1 MIANALRVGLRQLG
15 RTLLLLTLLVAA
27 VLDTFERRE
36 ELLAEIDKTLDIGK
50 HF

>member
-1 MIANALRVGLRQLG
+1 MIADVVRAALRQLG

-36 ELLAEIDKTLDIGK
+36 ELLAEIDTTLDIGK